1 MADEYR
7 GKEPVRVIIPGG
19 SGTIG
24 RQLSQILGADGYDVV
39 ILSRNPEV
47 TCQNLPAGVRA
58 LAWDAQTPNG
68 WSHLLDHPDT
78 AIVNLTGENIAN
90 WRWTHAHKQRVLES
104 RVHSTRAVVQA
115 IHEAEHKP
123 NVLVQAS
130 AVGYYG
136 DGGETVLTE
145 HSPPD
150 DEWRAQVCIEWERAA
165 ADAGIR
171 TVILRIGVVLSL
183 HGGALPAFLQAANML
198 GSKLGHG
205 QQWIPW
211 VHNDDVAYA
220 IRYLIN
226 HDEAEGPFNVVA
238 PEPLR
243 NHDFMETVAQVRGRP
258 AVFPVPAFALYLAL
272 GEQALFVLESQ
283 RAVPRRLQEAGFKF
297 HHPHLQDALRDI
309 MRHGHQ
315 RERAL

>member
-1 MADEYR
+1 M
-7 GKEPVRVIIPGG
+7 RVIIPGG

-24 RQLSQILGADGYDVV
+24 RRLSQILGADGYDVV
-39 ILSRNPEV
+39 ILSRNPAA

-58 LAWDAQTPNG
+58 LAWDARTPHG

-78 AIVNLTGENIAN
+78 AIVNLTGEPIAN
-90 WRWTHAHKQRVLES
+90 WRWTDDHKRRVLES

-123 NVLVQAS
+123 NVLVQSS

-136 DGGETVLTE
+136 DGGDTILTE
-145 HSPPD
+145 HSAPD
-150 DEWRAQVCIEWERAA
+150 DEWRAQVCVEWEAAA

-171 TVILRIGVVLSL
+171 TVTLRIGVVLSL

-205 QQWIPW
+205 QQYIPW

-220 IRYLIN
+220 IRYLMN
-226 HDEAEGPFNVVA
+226 HDEAAGVYNVVA
-238 PEPLR
+238 PEALR
-243 NHDFMETVAQVRGRP
+243 NRDFMDVVARVMGRP

-272 GEQALFVLESQ
+272 GEQALFVLDSQ
-283 RAVPRRLQEAGFKF
+283 RVVPHRLTQAGFKF
-297 HHPHLQDALRDI
+297 HFPHLQDALRDLL
-309 MRHGHQ
+309 RHGHHP
-315 RERAL
+315 ERML